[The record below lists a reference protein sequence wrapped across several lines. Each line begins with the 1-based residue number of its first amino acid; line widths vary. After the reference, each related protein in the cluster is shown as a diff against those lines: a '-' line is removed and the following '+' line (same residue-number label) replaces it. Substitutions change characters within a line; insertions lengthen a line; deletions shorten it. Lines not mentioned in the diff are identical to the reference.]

1 MGMGQTKYKYLKFI
15 SFKEVSQWYV
25 EYYMNENKIHSGY
38 SLVPLRELIA
48 PKKNVIK
55 KEEYDGSLPIV
66 EKIVFKTGKVVFR
79 DKKVTGMNLYS
90 LQQGDL
96 LISNINFH
104 QGATALN
111 TFGDIAASTHYQPYS
126 INPNKIDPG
135 FLVMVLRSPYFLS
148 IVSGKKAQGI
158 KNESGYNFIGSFSI
172 PLPPLKEQREI
183 VTLYTTKVKE
193 AEDLAL
199 KAEQAEQAINSYLF
213 KVLEIDKEH
222 RDDKI
227 IGKSVLKFV
236 KFKTLKMW
244 GYDKLIGNNN
254 PLLQSQAYPNK
265 RLGDILEVNPTT
277 TFLKLSSDAEIS
289 FIPMEC
295 VSGEYGVLKEKR
307 RCKIMFSKGYTKFQN
322 GDLIWARITPCMQNG
337 KSAIVDELI
346 NGYGCGSTEF
356 HVLRN
361 HNKQLSLEYIH
372 ILLRQSIILTDAMNY
387 FTGSAGQQRVPKS
400 YLENLSVPIPPF
412 QIQNAIVAHIK
423 ESKKQV
429 KVLRQKAKDLRI
441 AALIEFENKIFE

>member
-1 MGMGQTKYKYLKFI
+1 
-15 SFKEVSQWYV
+15 
-25 EYYMNENKIHSGY
+25 
-38 SLVPLRELIA
+38 
-48 PKKNVIK
+48 
-55 KEEYDGSLPIV
+55 
-66 EKIVFKTGKVVFR
+66 
-79 DKKVTGMNLYS
+79 
-90 LQQGDL
+90 
-96 LISNINFH
+96 
-104 QGATALN
+104 
-111 TFGDIAASTHYQPYS
+111 
-126 INPNKIDPG
+126 
-135 FLVMVLRSPYFLS
+135 MVLRSPYFLS

-183 VTLYTTKVKE
+183 VTLYTIKVKE

-213 KVLEIDKEH
+213 EVLEIDKEH
-222 RDDKI
+222 LGNKI

>member
-1 MGMGQTKYKYLKFI
+1 MDMEQTKYKYLNFI
-15 SFKEVSQWYV
+15 SFKVVSQWYV
-25 EYYMNENKIHSGY
+25 KYYTNESKIHSRY

-55 KEEYDGSLPIV
+55 KEEYDGLLPIV

-79 DKKVTGMNLYS
+79 NKKATGMNLYS

-111 TFGDIAASTHYQPYS
+111 TFGEIAASTHYQPYS
-126 INPNKIDPG
+126 INLNKVDPE
-135 FLVMVLRSPYFLS
+135 FLVMVLRSSYFLS
-148 IVSGKKAQGI
+148 IISGKKAQGI

-172 PLPPLKEQREI
+172 PLPTLKEQRKI
-183 VTLYTTKVKE
+183 VALYKTKMQN
-193 AEDLAL
+193 AEKLAL
-199 KAEQAEQAINSYLF
+199 KAEQVEQAINSYLF
-213 KVLEIDKEH
+213 EVLEIDKEYH
-222 RDDKI
+222 DNKI
-227 IGKSVLKFV
+227 IGKSGLKFV

-254 PLLQSQAYPNK
+254 PLLLSQAYPNK

-372 ILLRQSIILTDAMNY
+372 VLLRQSIILTDAMNY

-429 KVLRQKAKDLRI
+429 KMLRQKAKDLRI
-441 AALIEFENKIFE
+441 AALKEFENEIFE